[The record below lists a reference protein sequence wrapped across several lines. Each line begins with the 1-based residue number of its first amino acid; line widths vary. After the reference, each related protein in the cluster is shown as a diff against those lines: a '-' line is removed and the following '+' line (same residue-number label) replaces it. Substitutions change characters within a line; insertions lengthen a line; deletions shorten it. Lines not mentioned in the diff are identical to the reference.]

1 MAYPITF
8 VAMLVLQGLYY
19 QLVWRKKKIVRMV

>member
-8 VAMLVLQGLYY
+8 ASMLVLQSTYY
-19 QLVWRKKKIVRMV
+19 WFFWRKKKIVRMI